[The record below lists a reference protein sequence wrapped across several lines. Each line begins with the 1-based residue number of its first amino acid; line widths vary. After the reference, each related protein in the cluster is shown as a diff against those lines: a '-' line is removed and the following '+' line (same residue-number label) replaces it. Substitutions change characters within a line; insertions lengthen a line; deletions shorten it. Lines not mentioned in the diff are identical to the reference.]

1 MHREGRELSNP
12 QAAPIMA
19 AGDPKVFG
27 MGVGKDEANKPQ
39 GIHELE
45 DTGNTVAT
53 LPKDHQALY
62 RSPACLASSHVDR
75 HHGSHGE
82 VLLLR
87 PGSSPTRK
95 MVRTTATTL

>member
-45 DTGNTVAT
+45 DTGNTVAPLCQEIT
-53 LPKDHQALY
+53 
-62 RSPACLASSHVDR
+62 
-75 HHGSHGE
+75 
-82 VLLLR
+82 R
-87 PGSSPTRK
+87 PCIVPLDNIR
-95 MVRTTATTL
+95 R